1 MRAKHIIILS
11 TILFM
16 LFSSAYAQDVLHTP
30 RYYVH
35 RAEGYVSS
43 NAWNTAKREIDAGL
57 KAYPDD
63 PDLRYL
69 NGRYYFIIGDINQ
82 ARYNLV
88 RATQTND
95 MHFKAKRLLVDV
107 EDKLQHYSSA
117 ICYINELLE
126 FLISCAKPIAP
137 TQVTNTKINNVLN
150 FIIFIFKNY

>member
-1 MRAKHIIILS
+1 MKIKYCLILL
-11 TILFM
+11 TVLF
-16 LFSSAYAQDVLHTP
+16 LSSPTVSAQDIPHTS

-57 KAYPDD
+57 KLYPED
-63 PDLRYL
+63 PDLLYL
-69 NGRYYFIIGDINQ
+69 NGRYYFIIGDLEQ

-88 RATQTND
+88 KATQVND

-117 ICYINELLE
+117 ICFINELLE
-126 FLISCAKPIAP
+126 FQPYDRDLWRRKIS
-137 TQVTNTKINNVLN
+137 
-150 FIIFIFKNY
+150 FFE